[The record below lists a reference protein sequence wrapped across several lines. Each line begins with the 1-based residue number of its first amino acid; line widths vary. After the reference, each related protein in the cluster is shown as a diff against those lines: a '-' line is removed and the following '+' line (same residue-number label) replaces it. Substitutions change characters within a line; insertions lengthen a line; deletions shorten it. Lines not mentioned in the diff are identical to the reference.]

1 LENASLQAKRA
12 SDVVARLRGFLYRG
26 ETTPTPTT
34 AQTLV
39 IDSLALLRTDVA
51 LNRIEISSTLEP
63 QPAPILVDAV
73 QMQQVIINAVRN
85 AIEAM
90 AEAATQRR
98 RIDIVQKTVGGFVE
112 IAVADSGPGLAPDI
126 ADRAFE
132 PFVTTKPSGMGL
144 GLAISRSIVEA
155 HGGTLR
161 FAPVKNGAMLV
172 ISIPR
177 AENAHG

>member
-1 LENASLQAKRA
+1 
-12 SDVVARLRGFLYRG
+12 
-26 ETTPTPTT
+26 
-34 AQTLV
+34 
-39 IDSLALLRTDVA
+39 

-90 AEAATQRR
+90 EAATQRR

-161 FAPVKNGAMLV
+161 FAPAKSGTVLV
-172 ISIPR
+172 ISVPR